1 MSTVASE
8 SKSDAPEL
16 ASEATAGETEA
27 PAVALTQRE
36 NASATPAEG
45 IPASTPAEGTPA
57 VTLAEGSPAA
67 APAEGSPTAAPAED
81 SPAVSDEEGGVAA
94 AGDAAKAV
102 TTKARKSTPR
112 GKRGLRL
119 PRRFKKATPG
129 SAAGIEPHEL
139 TPVSSRMPSVRV
151 TCIDYSPQQAIFD
164 EVHDLAAFI
173 EHHREQWSSVRWIN
187 VDGLVDLGVVR
198 ALAEKYRLHPL
209 AVEDVLHVPQRPKV
223 QAYEDDGQYQARLF
237 IITRELELREGQ
249 LHTEQVSIF
258 VGHRT
263 VLTFQETPGDV
274 WNPIRQRIRTPGS
287 TLRVNDASFLAY
299 SLIDA
304 VVDEAFPILEQFG
317 DRLEDLEDR
326 VLQRPSPDVIQEIHR
341 LKRELLL
348 VRRALWPMR
357 EVLSKMQRDPHE
369 CFSEVTRTYMR
380 DVYDH
385 AVQAIDIVETYR
397 EVAGGLTETY
407 MTAMSNRMNEVM
419 KVLTIIGTIF
429 IPLTFLA
436 GVYGMNFHHFPEL
449 DWPFAYP
456 TFWIICVVTAV
467 GMITWFRRRGWL

>member
-1 MSTVASE
+1 MDIE
-8 SKSDAPEL
+8 NKPDAPDT
-16 ASEATAGETEA
+16 ATLTPAGEPEA
-27 PAVALTQRE
+27 PV
-36 NASATPAEG
+36 G
-45 IPASTPAEGTPA
+45 A
-57 VTLAEGSPAA
+57 VTKQSEGAGGTLGEGNVAAVGGAARAA
-67 APAEGSPTAAPAED
+67 A
-81 SPAVSDEEGGVAA
+81 
-94 AGDAAKAV
+94 
-102 TTKARKSTPR
+102 TKARKSPPR

-119 PRRFKKATPG
+119 PRRFKKAAPG

-139 TPVSSRMPSVRV
+139 TPVTTQKPSVRV
-151 TCIDYSPQQAIFD
+151 TCIDYSPQRALFEEIQ
-164 EVHDLAAFI
+164 DLPAFI
-173 EHHREQWSSVRWIN
+173 AQHRDDWSSVRWIN
-187 VDGLVDLGVVR
+187 VDGLNDLGVVR

-209 AVEDVLHVPQRPKV
+209 AIEDVLHVPQRPKV
-223 QAYEDDGQYQARLF
+223 QAYEDDGNYQARLF

-274 WNPIRQRIRTPGS
+274 WDPIRQRIRTAGS
-287 TLRVNDASFLAY
+287 ALRVNDASFLAY

-304 VVDEAFPILEQFG
+304 VVDESFPILEQFG
-317 DRLEDLEDR
+317 DRLEDLEDV

-341 LKRELLL
+341 MKRELLL

-357 EVLSKMQRDPHE
+357 EVLSKMQREPHE
-369 CFSEVTRTYMR
+369 CFSDVTRTYLR

-449 DWPFAYP
+449 DWPYAYP
-456 TFWIICVVTAV
+456 TFWAICLGTAV
-467 GMITWFRRRGWL
+467 GMVVWFRRRGWL

>member
-1 MSTVASE
+1 MDIE
-8 SKSDAPEL
+8 NKPDAPDT
-16 ASEATAGETEA
+16 ATLTPAGEPEA
-27 PAVALTQRE
+27 PV
-36 NASATPAEG
+36 G
-45 IPASTPAEGTPA
+45 A
-57 VTLAEGSPAA
+57 VTKQSEGAGGTLGEGNVAAVGGAARAA
-67 APAEGSPTAAPAED
+67 A
-81 SPAVSDEEGGVAA
+81 
-94 AGDAAKAV
+94 
-102 TTKARKSTPR
+102 TKARKSPPR

-119 PRRFKKATPG
+119 PRRFKKAAPG

-139 TPVSSRMPSVRV
+139 TPVTTQKPSVRV
-151 TCIDYSPQQAIFD
+151 TCIDYSPQRALFEEIQ
-164 EVHDLAAFI
+164 DLPAFI
-173 EHHREQWSSVRWIN
+173 AQHRDDWSSVRWIN
-187 VDGLVDLGVVR
+187 VDGLNDLGVVR

-209 AVEDVLHVPQRPKV
+209 AIEDVLHVPQRPKV
-223 QAYEDDGQYQARLF
+223 QAYEDDGNYQARLF

-274 WNPIRQRIRTPGS
+274 WDPVRQRIRSAGS
-287 TLRVNDASFLAY
+287 AVRANDASFLAY

-304 VVDEAFPILEQFG
+304 VVDESFPILELFG
-317 DRLEDLEDR
+317 DRLEDLEDV

-341 LKRELLL
+341 MKRELLL
-348 VRRALWPMR
+348 VRRALGPMR
-357 EVLSKMQRDPHE
+357 EVLSKMQREPHE
-369 CFSEVTRTYMR
+369 CFSDVTRTYMR

-385 AVQAIDIVETYR
+385 TVQAIDIVETYR

-449 DWPFAYP
+449 DWPYAYP
-456 TFWIICVVTAV
+456 TFWAICLGTAV
-467 GMITWFRRRGWL
+467 GMVVWFRRRGWL